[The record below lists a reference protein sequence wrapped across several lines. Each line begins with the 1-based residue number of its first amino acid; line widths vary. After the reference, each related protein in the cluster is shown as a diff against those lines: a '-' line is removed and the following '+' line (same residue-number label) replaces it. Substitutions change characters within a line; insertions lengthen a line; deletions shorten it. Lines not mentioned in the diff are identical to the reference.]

1 MHELLRDLPGV
12 VYEYVIRKDDTRAFT
27 YVSDTSKDVIG
38 IKSSDLIND
47 PSLLRQ
53 IIYDEDLASFEESL
67 KNSHTTKSIW
77 NWEGR
82 ILVEGKARWIETRS
96 VALARNDDVLRKGI
110 IIDITERKQAEAAH
124 ELRYH
129 ALVESLPLGIG
140 IHVDG
145 KLVMANAYA
154 HRLMKAK
161 PAELI
166 GMDVIDLVHPECK
179 KFVLE
184 RMNNVLSGKSVT
196 VAEERFIGLD
206 GEVIHVE
213 TTALPFTYKGLP
225 AVQVIVRDI
234 TQEKRTR
241 EEVKIN
247 ETFFTQLFNNIP
259 LAVVMLDATGQV
271 ELVNHGFTQMFGYRL
286 EELKGRNLNEFI
298 VPQEYQSEGIDINN
312 VVTSNKMISMEAVRR
327 NKNGGLINVLLYGM
341 PVRMEDRIIG
351 IYGVYVDIT
360 ELKRM
365 GEELTIR
372 NAELDN
378 FVYKV
383 SHDLRAPLSSILGL
397 VNLSKMP
404 GNTDSPYEYL
414 NLIGDKVNRLDY
426 FINDVLSHSKNLKME
441 VSVEKVD
448 LKKILLRTLEDLN
461 YLEGAS
467 EVQVLI
473 DAHEAEILSDP
484 WRISEIFRNLVSNAI
499 KYRQLQGNEPKV
511 TITIRV
517 DATKATVIFTDNG
530 IGIAPENMAKIFEMF
545 YRATEQSDGSGIG
558 LYIVKNAVEKLNGRI
573 SVDSIA
579 GKGTT
584 FTIELPH
591 LQA

>member
-1 MHELLRDLPGV
+1 MQNLLRDLPGV
-12 VYEYVIRKDDTRAFT
+12 VYEYVIRKDNTRSFT
-27 YVSDTSKDVIG
+27 YVSETSKDVIG
-38 IKSSDLIND
+38 IQASDLMDD

-53 IIYDEDLASFEESL
+53 KILTEDILSFEQTLQES
-67 KNSHTTKSIW
+67 HFTKSAW

-82 ILVEGKARWIETRS
+82 ILIDGKVRWIETHS
-96 VALARNDDVLRKGI
+96 IALSQGEHVLRKGI
-110 IIDITERKQAEAAH
+110 IIDITERKKAEAEH
-124 ELRYH
+124 EVRYH
-129 ALVESLPLGIG
+129 ALIESLPLGVG

-145 KLVMANAYA
+145 KLVMANAFA
-154 HRLMKAK
+154 HQLMKAR
-161 PAELI
+161 PTELI
-166 GMDVIDLVHPECK
+166 GKDVLDFVHPESRK
-179 KFVLE
+179 SVLE
-184 RMNNVLSGKSVT
+184 RINKVLSGHSVT
-196 VAEERFIGLD
+196 VAEERFVCLD

-213 TTALPFTYKGLP
+213 TTALPFSYKGMP

-234 TQEKRTR
+234 TQEKRAR

-247 ETFFTQLFNNIP
+247 ETFFSQLFNNIP

-271 ELVNHGFTQMFGYRL
+271 ELVNQGFSRIFGYEL
-286 EELKGRNLNEFI
+286 NELKGKNLNEFI

-312 VVTSNKMISMEAVRR
+312 LVTSNKIITIEAVRR
-327 NKNGGLINVLLYGM
+327 NRNGGLVNVLLYGM
-341 PVRMEDRIIG
+341 PVRMEGQIIG

-365 GEELTIR
+365 DEELKIR

-397 VNLSKMP
+397 VNLSKIP
-404 GNTDSPYEYL
+404 GNTDSPYDYL
-414 NLIGDKVNRLDY
+414 RLIGEKVNRLDY
-426 FINDVLSHSKNLKME
+426 FISDVLSHSKNLKME
-441 VSVEKVD
+441 VSVERVD
-448 LKKILLRTLEDLN
+448 LKRILLRTLEDLN

-467 EVQVLI
+467 EVQFDV
-473 DAHEAEILSDP
+473 DVQEAQILSDP

-499 KYRQLQGNEPKV
+499 KYRQLNGIKSV
-511 TITIRV
+511 VSISIKIK
-517 DATKATVIFTDNG
+517 DANACIIFKDNG
-530 IGIAPENMAKIFEMF
+530 IGIASENVAKIFEMF

-579 GKGTT
+579 GRGTT
-584 FTIELPH
+584 FTIDLPV
-591 LQA
+591 QQG